1 MNNKKIVVV
10 GGVAGGASAAA
21 RARRLDEF
29 ADITMFEKGPN
40 VSFSNCSLPYHLS
53 GLIPDADSIV
63 LMTPDQF
70 KNQYNIDAEINSEV
84 INANV
89 SKKEVE
95 VKNTQTGE
103 LKCVPYDEL
112 ILSPGANPIMPGCIK
127 GIDHDNVFSVRNVV
141 DIKKIHTYLEVNK
154 VTDVAIVG
162 GGFIGLEVCENLA
175 QTDKHVSLVE
185 ASEHVMG
192 TIDDDFAELIH
203 KELYDHGVNVIL
215 NDGLAEI
222 TDDHIKLG
230 SGNKIKAQVVIM
242 AIGVKP
248 DVALA
253 SKIGCKLGLTGG
265 IAVDQHYQTSIPNI
279 YAVGDAIEVSHMI
292 TRKKTRLA
300 LAFPAQMEA
309 RDAIDHIYGRTIEN
323 RGVIGSQA
331 IHVFD
336 INIASTGL
344 TESECQKDGI
354 DYRAVTVI
362 PKSRVGLMPDATP
375 LYLKLIFG
383 YPSGEVLGAQAL
395 GKSDVDKQIDIVA
408 TMISMHG
415 HISDLTHLEVCYSP
429 WFSTAKNAVNM
440 AALVAENILN
450 GEYKQVQVSEVRK
463 LVESGAYIID
473 AREPNEYEEGH
484 ITTAVN
490 IPLSQFRQ
498 RLDEIPTDR
507 PVYVHCLSGQR
518 SYNMVRALNNRGY
531 KNVVNIS
538 GSYLEICEY
547 EYFKDQTTDRKP
559 IVTNYRFDLL

>member
-1 MNNKKIVVV
+1 MDNKKIVVV

-29 ADITMFEKGPN
+29 AEITMFEKGPD

-53 GLIPDADSIV
+53 GLVPDADSIV
-63 LMTPDQF
+63 MMTPKQF
-70 KNQYNIDAEINSEV
+70 KDQYAIDAEVNSEV
-84 INANV
+84 INV
-89 SKKEVE
+89 DPEKKDVE

-103 LKCVPYDEL
+103 IKHVTYDEL
-112 ILSPGANPIMPGCIK
+112 ILSPGANPIMPSSIK

-141 DIKKIHTYLEVNK
+141 DIKKIKTYLDVNK
-154 VTDVAIVG
+154 VTDVAIIG

-175 QTDKHVSLVE
+175 QTGTKVSLIE
-185 ASEHVMG
+185 AASHVMG
-192 TIDDDFAELIH
+192 TIDDDFAQLVH

-215 NDGLAEI
+215 DDGLAEI
-222 TDDHIKLG
+222 NDDSIKLG
-230 SGNKIKAQVVIM
+230 SGRVIKSQAVIV

-248 DVALA
+248 DTTLA

-279 YAVGDAIEVSHMI
+279 YAVGDAIEVSHML

-309 RDAIDHIYGRTIEN
+309 RDAIDHIYGRTVET
-323 RGVIGSQA
+323 RGFIGSQA
-331 IHVFD
+331 IHIFD
-336 INIASTGL
+336 INVASTGL

-354 DYRAVTVI
+354 DYRTSVVI

-383 YPSGEVLGAQAL
+383 YPSGEVLGAQAI
-395 GKSDVDKQIDIVA
+395 GKSDVDKQIDIIA

-440 AALVAENILN
+440 AALVAENVLN
-450 GEYKQVQVSEVRK
+450 GEFKQVQVSDIRK
-463 LVESGAYIID
+463 LVENGAFILD
-473 AREPNEYEEGH
+473 AREPKEYEEGH
-484 ITTAVN
+484 IIGAVN

-507 PVYVHCLSGQR
+507 PVYAHCLVGQR
-518 SYNMVRALNNRGY
+518 SYNLVRALNNRGY
-531 KNVVNIS
+531 KNVINIA
-538 GSYLEICEY
+538 GSYLDLCEY

>member
-1 MNNKKIVVV
+1 MDNKKIVVV

-29 ADITMFEKGPN
+29 AEITMFEKGPD

-53 GLIPDADSIV
+53 GLVPDADSIV
-63 LMTPDQF
+63 MMTPKQF
-70 KNQYNIDAEINSEV
+70 KDQYAIDAEVNSEV
-84 INANV
+84 INV
-89 SKKEVE
+89 DPEKKDVE

-103 LKCVPYDEL
+103 IKHVTYDEL
-112 ILSPGANPIMPGCIK
+112 ILSPGANPIMPSSIK

-141 DIKKIHTYLEVNK
+141 DIKKIKTYLDVNK
-154 VTDVAIVG
+154 VTDVAIIG

-175 QTDKHVSLVE
+175 QTGTKVSLIE
-185 ASEHVMG
+185 AASHVMG
-192 TIDDDFAELIH
+192 TIDDDFAQLVH

-215 NDGLAEI
+215 DDGLAEI
-222 TDDHIKLG
+222 NDDSIKLG
-230 SGNKIKAQVVIM
+230 SGRVIKSQAVIV

-248 DVALA
+248 DTTLA

-279 YAVGDAIEVSHMI
+279 YAVGDAIEVSHML

-309 RDAIDHIYGRTIEN
+309 RDAIDHIYGRTVET
-323 RGVIGSQA
+323 RGFIGSQA
-331 IHVFD
+331 IHIFD
-336 INIASTGL
+336 INVASTGL

-354 DYRAVTVI
+354 DYRTAVVI

-383 YPSGEVLGAQAL
+383 YPSGEVLGAQAI
-395 GKSDVDKQIDIVA
+395 GKSDVDKQIDIIA

-440 AALVAENILN
+440 AALVAENVLN
-450 GEYKQVQVSEVRK
+450 GEFKQVQVSDIRK
-463 LVESGAYIID
+463 LVENGAFILD
-473 AREPNEYEEGH
+473 AREPKEYEEGH
-484 ITTAVN
+484 IIGAVN

-507 PVYVHCLSGQR
+507 PVYAHCLVGQR
-518 SYNMVRALNNRGY
+518 SYNLVRALNNRGY
-531 KNVVNIS
+531 KNVINIA
-538 GSYLEICEY
+538 GSYLDLCEY
-547 EYFKDQTTDRKP
+547 EYFKDQTIDRKP